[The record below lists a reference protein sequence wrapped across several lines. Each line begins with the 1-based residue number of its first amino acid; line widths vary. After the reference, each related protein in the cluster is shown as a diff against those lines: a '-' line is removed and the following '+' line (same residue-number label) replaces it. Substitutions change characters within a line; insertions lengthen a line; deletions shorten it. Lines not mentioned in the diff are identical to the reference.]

1 MKGLIRWERIRL
13 GIQLASAALVN
24 GYAAGFRNGTIFTG
38 QSKQICVPVLNCY
51 SCPGALGACPIGAM
65 QAVAGGSLHQI
76 PFYVLGTLVLFGT
89 VLGRLICGLL
99 CPFGMIQDLLAR
111 IPVRKWKLPALLDQI
126 LRFLKYLILLVPVL
140 LLPMFLTNAF
150 GSAPPYFCKWICP
163 AGTLEAGII
172 LTALNKGLR
181 ELTGAIFRWKVG
193 LLILILGLS
202 AVIRRPFCKYLCP
215 LGAFYGLFNR
225 FSFCQMH
232 LTQEKCVHCRNCEDA
247 CPMDVQIIPKAE
259 GAKEVSAFR
268 SAECIRCGRCAAACP
283 TGAISKPLKMC
294 RRDVVSDTSDT
305 GEKKWRNTMP

>member
-1 MKGLIRWERIRL
+1 M
-13 GIQLASAALVN
+13 A
-24 GYAAGFRNGTIFTG
+24 
-38 QSKQICVPVLNCY
+38 
-51 SCPGALGACPIGAM
+51 
-65 QAVAGGSLHQI
+65 
-76 PFYVLGTLVLFGT
+76 
-89 VLGRLICGLL
+89 
-99 CPFGMIQDLLAR
+99 DLD
-111 IPVRKWKLPALLDQI
+111 KI

-181 ELTGAIFRWKVG
+181 ELTGALFRWKVG
-193 LLILILGLS
+193 LLIFILGLS

-225 FSFCQMH
+225 FSLCQMH
-232 LTQEKCVHCRNCEDA
+232 LTQEKCVHCRNCEDV

-294 RRDVVSDTSDT
+294 QRDVVSDTKNVSET
-305 GEKKWRNTMP
+305 TSL